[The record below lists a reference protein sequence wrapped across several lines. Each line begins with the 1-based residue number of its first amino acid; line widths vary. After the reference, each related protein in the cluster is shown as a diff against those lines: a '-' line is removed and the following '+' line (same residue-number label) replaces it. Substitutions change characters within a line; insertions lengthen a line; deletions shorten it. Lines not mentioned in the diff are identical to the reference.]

1 MGMTERKIRDAF
13 EEAEREDAVLVID
26 EADTMLFNRDKA
38 QRSWEIS
45 FTNEFLT
52 RMERYRGILICTTN
66 RLSGLD
72 TASIRRFNHK
82 IGFQYLTPEGNEI
95 FYKKL
100 LAHMASDPFE
110 VEHRVL
116 LHGMTNL
123 APGDFR
129 VVRDQ
134 FSFIPEG
141 QTTHRAL
148 LTAMSVEA
156 RLKEGKDREETRRV
170 GF

>member
-1 MGMTERKIRDAF
+1 
-13 EEAEREDAVLVID
+13 
-26 EADTMLFNRDKA
+26 
-38 QRSWEIS
+38 
-45 FTNEFLT
+45 
-52 RMERYRGILICTTN
+52 MERYRGILICTTN

-72 TASIRRFNHK
+72 TASIRRFNYK

-100 LAHMASDPFE
+100 LSHLPCE
-110 VEHRVL
+110 PLGEEHKAF

-134 FSFIPEG
+134 YSFNAAG
-141 QTTHRAL
+141 RVAHRAL
-148 LTAMSVEA
+148 LNALSVEA